1 MWVLLSVFWLMLG
14 GDEFLEPRL
23 VQRTAPIA
31 VDGGPVLIF
40 WLDHLSRV
48 FGAKRSNKEG

>member
-14 GDEFLEPRL
+14 ADECLEPRL
-23 VQRTAPIA
+23 FQRTALIA
-31 VDGGPVLIF
+31 VDGGLVLIF

-48 FGAKRSNKEG
+48 FGAKRKT